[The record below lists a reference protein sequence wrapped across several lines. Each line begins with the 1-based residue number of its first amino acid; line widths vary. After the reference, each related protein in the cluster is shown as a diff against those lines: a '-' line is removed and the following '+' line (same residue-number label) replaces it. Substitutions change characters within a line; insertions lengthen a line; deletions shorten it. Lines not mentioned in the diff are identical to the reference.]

1 MSLTLSAVLQVSL
14 ATAGVNAASYAEA
27 HKVHAET
34 GRPMVI
40 LVGAEWC
47 PACVTMKERT
57 LPRVAQRGLLRKV
70 AFAQV
75 NTDREERLAK
85 RLMRGGTIPQLI
97 MYRRTAAGWK
107 RHMLV
112 GAQNPEDIEAFINN
126 GLALDEQEKDPVHAT
141 EVSYEEREERD
152 E

>member
-1 MSLTLSAVLQVSL
+1 MTSLTISAVLQLSM
-14 ATAGVNAASYAEA
+14 ATAGANAATYTEA

-47 PACVTMKERT
+47 PACVRMKEHA
-57 LPRVAQRGLLRKV
+57 LPRVAKRGLLRKV

-97 MYRRTAAGWK
+97 MYRRTATGWK

-112 GAQNPEDIEAFINN
+112 GAQNPDDIEAFINN
-126 GLALDEQEKDPVHAT
+126 GLALDEKEQVKAT
-141 EVSYEEREERD
+141 EVSYEPRD
-152 E
+152 EE

>member
-1 MSLTLSAVLQVSL
+1 MTSLTVSAILQLSL
-14 ATAGVNAASYAEA
+14 ATTGANAATYAEA
-27 HKVHAET
+27 HKVHSET

-47 PACVTMKERT
+47 PACVQMKERT
-57 LPRVAQRGLLRKV
+57 LPRIAQRGLLRKV

-97 MYRRTAAGWK
+97 MYRRTASGWK

-112 GAQNPEDIEAFINN
+112 GAQNPEEIEAFINN
-126 GLALDEQEKDPVHAT
+126 GLALDEKEAVKAT
-141 EVSYEEREERD
+141 EVSYEERD
-152 E
+152 ETEN